1 VRSTNAKTIFNHI
14 ESKLERAVDQLF
26 NQLNTDARNITPIR
40 TGRAK
45 RGWRKT
51 STYRIGDSKVL
62 VENKVPY
69 IGLLDQGRSRQAPA
83 GIIVP
88 VLSKILKQRR
98 TIR

>member
-1 VRSTNAKTIFNHI
+1 VRSSSAKTIFNHI
-14 ESKLERAVDQLF
+14 ENKLERAVDQLF
-26 NQLNTDARNITPIR
+26 SQLNTDARNITPIR

>member
-1 VRSTNAKTIFNHI
+1 MRSTNAKTIFNHI

-26 NQLNTDARNITPIR
+26 TELNTNARNITPIR

-69 IGLLDQGRSRQAPA
+69 IGLLDQGRSRQAPK

-88 VLSKILKQRR
+88 VLSKILNKRR

>member
-1 VRSTNAKTIFNHI
+1 MRSTNAKTIFNHI